1 MLAAYLSYSHKSGVN
16 LLICLSAINRID
28 LFSPNCRTIPLRD
41 YFVYRR
47 LYYLHNLVLC
57 CFRRR
62 MRGEYRSMTE
72 EKKNNLQTMI
82 LAVEDIKP
90 IRNYE
95 TSVFMLRFEYVSQ
108 VMLHLVFFFLA
119 LYPFQSYV
127 KKKGFK
133 VYSVFYACTLRC
145 MFT

>member
-1 MLAAYLSYSHKSGVN
+1 
-16 LLICLSAINRID
+16 
-28 LFSPNCRTIPLRD
+28 
-41 YFVYRR
+41 
-47 LYYLHNLVLC
+47 
-57 CFRRR
+57 

-108 VMLHLVFFFLA
+108 VMLHLVFFSWH
-119 LYPFQSYV
+119 Y
-127 KKKGFK
+127 
-133 VYSVFYACTLRC
+133 TLFRA
-145 MFT
+145 M

>member
-1 MLAAYLSYSHKSGVN
+1 
-16 LLICLSAINRID
+16 
-28 LFSPNCRTIPLRD
+28 
-41 YFVYRR
+41 
-47 LYYLHNLVLC
+47 
-57 CFRRR
+57 

-95 TSVFMLRFEYVSQ
+95 TSVFMLRFELCFTSNVASS
-108 VMLHLVFFFLA
+108 FFFLA